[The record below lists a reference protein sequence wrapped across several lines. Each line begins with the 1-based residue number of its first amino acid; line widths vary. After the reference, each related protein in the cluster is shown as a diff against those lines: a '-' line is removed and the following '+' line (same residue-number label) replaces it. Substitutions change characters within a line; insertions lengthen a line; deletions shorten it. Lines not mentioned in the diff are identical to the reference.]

1 MREQA
6 KGTMDQVIGKIKETA
21 GKLTGD
27 RRTEIDGQVQQI
39 KGKAEE
45 KIGDLKRPS
54 SVPGP

>member
-6 KGTMDQVIGKIKETA
+6 RGTIDQVIGKIKETA

-45 KIGDLKRPS
+45 TIGDLKRPS
-54 SVPGP
+54 SL

>member
-6 KGTMDQVIGKIKETA
+6 RGTIDQVIGKLRETA

-27 RRTEIDGQVQQI
+27 RPAEMGGKMQQF

-45 KIGDLKRPS
+45 KVGDLRR
-54 SVPGP
+54 GT